1 MTKFIGYTNPEDG
14 DFMLAVIIAIISGVS
29 MSLQGVFN
37 TKLSETVGLWETNV
51 IAQGV
56 ALVVTFIVMLFAG
69 KGDIKAIKDANK
81 IYLLSG
87 VLGAIIVYTVM
98 KSISTLGTTYA
109 ISIIL
114 VAQLVAAA
122 LIDCFGLFG
131 IEKCSFG
138 LKEILGIV
146 VMIAGIILFKWQK

>member
-1 MTKFIGYTNPEDG
+1 
-14 DFMLAVIIAIISGVS
+14 MLAVIIAIISGVS

-37 TKLSETVGLWETNV
+37 TRMSESIGLWETNV
-51 IAQGV
+51 VAQAV
-56 ALVVTFIVMLFAG
+56 ALVVTFIVMIFAG
-69 KGDIKAIKDANK
+69 QGDIKAIKNVNK

-87 VLGAIIVYTVM
+87 ALGAVIIYTVM
-98 KSISTLGTTYA
+98 KSISSLGTTYA

-131 IEKCSFG
+131 TEKCHFG
-138 LKEILGIV
+138 FKELLGIII
-146 VMIAGIILFKWQK
+146 MITGIIVFKWRK